1 MDLPPRA
8 GRWGQSSR
16 AGGAGFGR
24 RHMASIVASP
34 PPGTRRKAACR
45 RAAPV
50 PRPADEP
57 DCRQGHA
64 AVRPAAGM
72 RTGVG
77 GGEDGRG
84 RAPSWRETRCAGT
97 TALLPPRPRRDRVRG
112 AIQYAAAEGSG
123 RSRWMHRAARAAYG
137 IAVAKNC
144 VQPYG
149 RSNPIH
155 FWASLREPTLGR
167 RGVRRL
173 IAFCPLR
180 LKKRYIVFRAIGY
193 SGHTRTSSVRRIRCQ
208 VPLSTCR
215 FLELG
220 RQTGL

>member
-8 GRWGQSSR
+8 GRRGPSSR

-34 PPGTRRKAACR
+34 PPGTRRKASCR

-77 GGEDGRG
+77 GGKTAAAGRPAGG
-84 RAPSWRETRCAGT
+84 RLDAPARRHCFRPAPPS
-97 TALLPPRPRRDRVRG
+97 PRPRARCDPVRRRRGQRPQPLDAPRSPCCLWDRRRQELRPALR
-112 AIQYAAAEGSG
+112 AIQPYPLLGIP
-123 RSRWMHRAARAAYG
+123 ARADTWQAWCSQTY
-137 IAVAKNC
+137 
-144 VQPYG
+144 
-149 RSNPIH
+149 
-155 FWASLREPTLGR
+155 
-167 RGVRRL
+167 
-173 IAFCPLR
+173 
-180 LKKRYIVFRAIGY
+180 
-193 SGHTRTSSVRRIRCQ
+193 
-208 VPLSTCR
+208 R
-215 FLELG
+215 FLPIKAKK
-220 RQTGL
+220 TIYCF

>member
-8 GRWGQSSR
+8 GRRGPSSR

-77 GGEDGRG
+77 GGGRRPRQGAQLAGDSMRRHDGIAS
-84 RAPSWRETRCAGT
+84 APPS
-97 TALLPPRPRRDRVRG
+97 PRPRARCDPVRRRRGQRPQPLDAPRSPCCLWDRRRQELRPALR
-112 AIQYAAAEGSG
+112 AIQPYPVLGIP
-123 RSRWMHRAARAAYG
+123 ARADTWQAWCSQTY
-137 IAVAKNC
+137 
-144 VQPYG
+144 
-149 RSNPIH
+149 
-155 FWASLREPTLGR
+155 
-167 RGVRRL
+167 
-173 IAFCPLR
+173 
-180 LKKRYIVFRAIGY
+180 
-193 SGHTRTSSVRRIRCQ
+193 
-208 VPLSTCR
+208 R
-215 FLELG
+215 FLPIKAKK
-220 RQTGL
+220 TIYCF